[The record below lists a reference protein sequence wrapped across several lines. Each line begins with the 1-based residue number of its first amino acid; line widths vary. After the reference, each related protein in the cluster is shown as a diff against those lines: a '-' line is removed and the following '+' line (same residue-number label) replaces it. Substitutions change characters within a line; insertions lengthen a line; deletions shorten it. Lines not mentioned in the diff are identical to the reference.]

1 VESRSQS
8 NEIPIEMMLGHEQP
22 VGFSFEIKGCVGAA
36 SVGGWRGRKAQG
48 GVILL
53 RFEGG
58 SKVK

>member
-1 VESRSQS
+1 
-8 NEIPIEMMLGHEQP
+8 MMLGHEQP